1 MKHLTVNTIL
11 AAALGLCTIPSHATA
26 QQAPKVQMTEKEMIN
41 AGGLAYKRGGRI
53 DFEVPNSHN
62 GGERLEDVLKTLAG
76 HFRSKTVNF
85 IFSSKGIAG
94 VRVPAM
100 QLKNVM
106 PQDIMHFIVAAAKPP
121 IKMKAIGQVP
131 DSRFQE
137 SEPAGYYIELDL
149 EKVQTHPTDGP
160 RKSSKDGPPVTR
172 VYSMMPVSHFKFNV
186 IYRAISQ
193 SLEIDGTDHKKV
205 IVHEHVETKV
215 IIVRSS
221 ERVQTLIINLM
232 EALSKSDFRRF

>member
-26 QQAPKVQMTEKEMIN
+26 QQAPKVQKTEK
-41 AGGLAYKRGGRI
+41 GLAYKRGGRI

-76 HFRSKTVNF
+76 HFRSRTVNF

-100 QLKNVM
+100 QLKNVI

-131 DSRFQE
+131 DSRFPE

-149 EKVQTHPTDGP
+149 EKVQTHPT
-160 RKSSKDGPPVTR
+160 DGPPVTR

-193 SLEIDGTDHKKV
+193 SLEIDGTDPNKV

-221 ERVQTLIINLM
+221 ERVQTLIKNLM
-232 EALSKSDFRRF
+232 EALSKSDFRAF

>member
-100 QLKNVM
+100 QLKNVI

-131 DSRFQE
+131 DSRFPE

-149 EKVQTHPTDGP
+149 EKVQTHPT
-160 RKSSKDGPPVTR
+160 DGPPVTR

-193 SLEIDGTDHKKV
+193 SLEIDGTDPNKV
-205 IVHEHVETKV
+205 IVHEHVESKV

>member
-26 QQAPKVQMTEKEMIN
+26 QQAPKVQKTEK
-41 AGGLAYKRGGRI
+41 GLAYKRGGRI

-100 QLKNVM
+100 QLKNVI

-131 DSRFQE
+131 DSRFPE

-149 EKVQTHPTDGP
+149 EKVQTHPT
-160 RKSSKDGPPVTR
+160 DGPPVTR

-193 SLEIDGTDHKKV
+193 SLEIDGTDPNKV

-232 EALSKSDFRRF
+232 EALSKSDFRAF

>member
-131 DSRFQE
+131 DSRFPE

-160 RKSSKDGPPVTR
+160 PVTR

-186 IYRAISQ
+186 ILKAISQ
-193 SLEIDGTDHKKV
+193 SLEIDGKDGTDHTKV

-221 ERVQTLIINLM
+221 ERVQTLIKNLM

>member
-26 QQAPKVQMTEKEMIN
+26 QQAPKVQKTEK
-41 AGGLAYKRGGRI
+41 GLAYKRGGRI

-100 QLKNVM
+100 QLKNVI

-131 DSRFQE
+131 NSGFRE

-160 RKSSKDGPPVTR
+160 PVTR

-186 IYRAISQ
+186 ILKAISQ
-193 SLEIDGTDHKKV
+193 SLEIDGKDGTDHTKV

-221 ERVQTLIINLM
+221 ERVQTLIKNLM
-232 EALSKSDFRRF
+232 EALSKSDFRAF

>member
-26 QQAPKVQMTEKEMIN
+26 QQAPKVQKTEK
-41 AGGLAYKRGGRI
+41 GLAYKRGGRI

-100 QLKNVM
+100 QLKNVI

-131 DSRFQE
+131 DSGFRE

-149 EKVQTHPTDGP
+149 EKVQTHPT
-160 RKSSKDGPPVTR
+160 DGPPVTR

-193 SLEIDGTDHKKV
+193 SLEIDGTDPNKV

-232 EALSKSDFRRF
+232 EALSKSDFRAF

>member
-100 QLKNVM
+100 QLKNVI
-106 PQDIMHFIVAAAKPP
+106 PQDIMLFIVAAAKPP

-131 DSRFQE
+131 DSRFRE

-160 RKSSKDGPPVTR
+160 PVTR

-186 IYRAISQ
+186 ILKAIYQ
-193 SLEIDGTDHKKV
+193 SLEIDGTDPNKV
-205 IVHEHVETKV
+205 IVHEHVESKV

-221 ERVQTLIINLM
+221 ERVQTLIKNLM
-232 EALSKSDFRRF
+232 EALSKSDFRAF

>member
-26 QQAPKVQMTEKEMIN
+26 QQAPKVQKTEK
-41 AGGLAYKRGGRI
+41 GLAYKRGGRI

-100 QLKNVM
+100 QLKNVI

-131 DSRFQE
+131 DSRFPE

-149 EKVQTHPTDGP
+149 EKVQTHPT
-160 RKSSKDGPPVTR
+160 DGPPVTR

-193 SLEIDGTDHKKV
+193 SLEIDGTDPNKV

-221 ERVQTLIINLM
+221 ERVQTLIKNLM